1 MDESSV
7 IVVQTYT
14 FWQARSWAAPQLMQL
29 ELLSNSRVRVD
40 GGQMHGQWEQ
50 AYATR
55 LVIAWNWK
63 GEDARAWWHNYE
75 RVASTEAW
83 QVESDPKRW
92 SDHVLFPSGLPAEPV
107 RPLPAVGSDLLE
119 DQQSSSSLPQET
131 KHLQQSQRAGGSG
144 GEDRRSIGRAKPE
157 VARPGNSTRSGI
169 G

>member
-1 MDESSV
+1 
-7 IVVQTYT
+7 
-14 FWQARSWAAPQLMQL
+14 
-29 ELLSNSRVRVD
+29 
-40 GGQMHGQWEQ
+40 MHGHWEQ
-50 AYATR
+50 ATEAR

-92 SDHVLFPSGLPAEPV
+92 SDHVLFPSGIPAEPV

-119 DQQSSSSLPQET
+119 DQQSASSLPQET
-131 KHLQQSQRAGGSG
+131 KYLRQSQRTGGSG